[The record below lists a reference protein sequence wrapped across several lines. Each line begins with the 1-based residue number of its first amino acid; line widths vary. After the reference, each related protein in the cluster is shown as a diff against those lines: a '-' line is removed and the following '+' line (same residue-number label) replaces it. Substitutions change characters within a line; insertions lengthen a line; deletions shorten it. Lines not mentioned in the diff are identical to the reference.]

1 MIVKSISNA
10 YFKYFNCVNNFS
22 QCKLSKRFLNVSEYI
37 GMTIL
42 KRNGVRVPEFRN
54 ATTPEEAFEAG
65 KSIQQLTN
73 TPELVVKALVLTGGR
88 GKGTFN
94 TGFKG
99 VEIVK
104 SPSEVSAC
112 ARGML
117 GNYLTTKQ
125 TVGKGLLCTEVLV
138 AQKLSIKSERYLS
151 FTLDRGSGGI
161 VAIATKH
168 GGGNVEE
175 IAHQHPD
182 AVLTLQISP
191 LTGLTPELTELLVKQ
206 LSFSNEVT
214 EQVKKTVQQLYD
226 TFVKSDGTLLEVNPL
241 VETHSDVKSS
251 PTQSVESSANSS
263 VESSV
268 KSSVKSNVMACDAKL
283 IVDDNAK
290 YRQSELFDMTPVIR
304 TKEEEEA
311 DRAGLNY
318 ISLDGNVA
326 CIVNGAGLAMATMD
340 LIQHHGGKAANFLDV
355 GGNSTPETLSKAL
368 EIVNSDL
375 RAKVLLVNIVG
386 GIVRCDKFAESFVEA
401 SKKLS
406 RQLPVVIRLQGTR
419 AESAKKLLNE
429 SNIPHLFCT
438 DFDSV
443 CKSAVE
449 IANTN

>member
-1 MIVKSISNA
+1 MIIGTFKTITNVYIKSFNINSNFKSRELVK
-10 YFKYFNCVNNFS
+10 FT
-22 QCKLSKRFLNVSEYI
+22 RRWLNVSEYI
-37 GMTIL
+37 GMTVL
-42 KRNGVRVPEFRN
+42 KRNGVRVPEFRS
-54 ATTPEEAFEAG
+54 ATTPEEAFEAS
-65 KSIQQLTN
+65 KSIQQVTGK
-73 TPELVVKALVLTGGR
+73 PELVIKALVLTGGR
-88 GKGTFN
+88 GKGVFSN

-99 VEIVK
+99 VEVVN
-104 SPSEVSAC
+104 SPESASEC
-112 ARGML
+112 AKGML

-125 TVGKGLLCTEVLV
+125 TVGKGLLCSQVLL
-138 AQKLSIKSERYLS
+138 AQKLSLKNERYLS

-175 IAHQHPD
+175 IAHEYPD
-182 AVLTLQISP
+182 SVLTLSVSP
-191 LTGLTPELTELLVKQ
+191 LTGLTDENTEQLVKQ
-206 LSFSNEVT
+206 LSFT
-214 EQVKKTVQQLYD
+214 ENVRDQVVAAVKQIYN
-226 TFVKSDGTLLEVNPL
+226 TFVQFDGTLLEVNPL
-241 VETHSDVKSS
+241 VETDSG
-251 PTQSVESSANSS
+251 EIL
-263 VESSV
+263 
-268 KSSVKSNVMACDAKL
+268 ACDSKL

-290 YRQSELFDMTPVIR
+290 YRQKELFDMTPVTR
-304 TKEEEEA
+304 TREEEEA

-340 LIQHHGGKAANFLDV
+340 LIQHHGGRAANFLDV
-355 GGNSTPETLSKAL
+355 GGNSTSETLSKAL
-368 EIVNSDL
+368 EIVNSDT

-401 SKKLS
+401 SKTLS

-419 AESAKKLLNE
+419 AEAAKKLLNE